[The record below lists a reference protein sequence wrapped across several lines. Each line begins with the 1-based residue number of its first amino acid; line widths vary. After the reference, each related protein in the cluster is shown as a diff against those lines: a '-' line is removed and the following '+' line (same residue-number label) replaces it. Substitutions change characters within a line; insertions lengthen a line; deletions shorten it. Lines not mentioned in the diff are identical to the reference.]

1 MIDPIDP
8 EQRERVLERT
18 EYFIASA
25 EEVLE
30 RPFDRIP
37 VHFDLR
43 GTTAGMF
50 RADGRKREIRYN
62 PWIFAKYWDLNFEGT
77 VPHEVA
83 HYIVHEVYGP
93 RRVKPHGQEWRALM
107 DYFGADPE
115 VTFKL
120 DVDDIPQRRQR
131 THPYRC
137 DCREHQVSTT
147 RHNRMLKGTGQYV
160 CRYCSTRLVYAPDDT
175 LPEFSLAGSP

>member
-1 MIDPIDP
+1 MIEPID
-8 EQRERVLERT
+8 EHQRQQVLDRT
-18 EYFIASA
+18 EHFIVSA

-37 VHFDLR
+37 VCFDLR

-50 RADGRKREIRYN
+50 RAHGRQREIRFN
-62 PWIFAKYWDLNFEGT
+62 PWIFAKYWEVNLEGT

-83 HYIVHEVYGP
+83 HYVVHEVYGFG
-93 RRVKPHGQEWRALM
+93 RVKPHGDEWRALM
-107 DYFGADPE
+107 HYFDADPE

-120 DVDDIPQRRQR
+120 DLEDIPQRRQR

-137 DCREHQVSTT
+137 GCRDHDVSTT
-147 RHNRMLKGTGQYV
+147 RHNRMLKGQGTYL
-160 CRYCSTRLVYAPDDT
+160 CR
-175 LPEFSLAGSP
+175 

>member
-1 MIDPIDP
+1 MIEPID
-8 EQRERVLERT
+8 EHLRQQVLDRT
-18 EYFIASA
+18 EHFIVCA

-37 VHFDLR
+37 VRFDLR

-50 RADGRKREIRYN
+50 RAHGRQREIRFN
-62 PWIFAKYWDLNFEGT
+62 PWIFAKYWEVNLGGT

-83 HYIVHEVYGP
+83 HYVVHEVYGFG
-93 RRVKPHGQEWRALM
+93 RVKPHGDEWRALM
-107 DYFGADPE
+107 HYFDADPE

-120 DVDDIPQRRQR
+120 DLADIPQRRQR

-137 DCREHQVSTT
+137 GCRDHDVSTT
-147 RHNRMLKGTGQYV
+147 RHNRMLKGQGTYL
-160 CRYCSTRLVYAPDDT
+160 CRYCSERLVYRA
-175 LPEFSLAGSP
+175 